1 MLSLEFKGDRELNE
15 EERKTKVKVWKDV
28 NEVIKASII
37 SEELEEYYILMCDV
51 PRGEKPKY

>member
-1 MLSLEFKGDRELNE
+1 MLWLEFKGDRELNE

-51 PRGEKPKY
+51 PKG

>member
-37 SEELEEYYILMCDV
+37 SEELEEYYILMCDI
-51 PRGEKPKY
+51 PKREKSKY

>member
-15 EERKTKVKVWKDV
+15 EERKVKVKVWKDV
-28 NEVIKASII
+28 NEVIKASIV

-51 PRGEKPKY
+51 PRGEKSKY